1 MYIWEATTVVI
12 QVIYFKLTH
21 GKRLFKMTPIHHA
34 FEMRGW
40 SEVKID
46 CVFSFIAFGAAAL
59 GVLFAYVYYL

>member
-1 MYIWEATTVVI
+1 
-12 QVIYFKLTH
+12 
-21 GKRLFKMTPIHHA
+21 MTPLHPA
-34 FEMRGW
+34 FEMRGG